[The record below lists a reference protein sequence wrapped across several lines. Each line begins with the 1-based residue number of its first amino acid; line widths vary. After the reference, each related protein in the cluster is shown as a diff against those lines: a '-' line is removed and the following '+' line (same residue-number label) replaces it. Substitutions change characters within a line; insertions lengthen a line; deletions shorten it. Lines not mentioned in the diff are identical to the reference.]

1 MRYNVVTTTYLFFEV
16 QFNFDLFSLIAF
28 LNLKTPCPKLTK
40 LNLKL
45 TEGF

>member
-1 MRYNVVTTTYLFFEV
+1 MPYNVVTTTYLFFEV
-16 QFNFDLFSLIAF
+16 QFNFDLFSLISF

-40 LNLKL
+40 LNPKL